1 MFENFP
7 VREYLGNL
15 NLWNVSKMAF
25 FASRNSSEME
35 KEKIRCWGRNQAKNG
50 VCFIGTF
57 HSDAEKALLH
67 TALKNGGSAVWI
79 LGKSIPVELSHV
91 EGKALDEDRLLILS
105 CHQRL
110 HYSTA
115 TSRFA
120 NHISALH
127 ADTVVF
133 ASISRESLLYPFYR
147 LLHGRRTSEII
158 RVK

>member
-67 TALKNGGSAVWI
+67 TAL
-79 LGKSIPVELSHV
+79 KSIPVELSHV